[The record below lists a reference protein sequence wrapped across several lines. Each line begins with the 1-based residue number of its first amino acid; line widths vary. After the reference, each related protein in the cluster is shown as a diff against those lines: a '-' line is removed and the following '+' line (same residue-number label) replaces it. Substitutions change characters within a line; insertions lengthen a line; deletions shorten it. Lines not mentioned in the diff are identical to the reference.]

1 MDKIS
6 NLKLWIIFFF
16 YTCLVSAFVQFILL
30 PYVLPGLHAG
40 SGLLNCSFDSM
51 GFHKLAVDLA
61 SRIHAQGWSA
71 WQLKPEGHV
80 VAGIASIFY
89 VFLPD
94 ARILIPLNAAL
105 HASAALVLVN
115 LLNLFINNKFRSI
128 LCALPFLIFPSN
140 LQWTAQL
147 HKDIFSVLGVVVLLY
162 GMVLLARLDSYKS
175 EKQYFANFIPIIF
188 CLCGF
193 ALIYLVRSYILA
205 IIMPFMI
212 LFFSSLFAISLIW
225 MFRKK
230 ISWQKA
236 MPIVFSIILI
246 SFMLAQ
252 AHSADPVESA
262 ARTWIIAE
270 RRSEQNISAAIEDPT
285 AAIEDPTAAKVD
297 VEIMAKKY
305 DIDKYWKSSSW
316 LPLFIDRKVACIAI
330 IRRGFRRSTPE
341 AKSNIDNDVGFG
353 NAKDML
359 IYLPRAAQIVFLAPF
374 PTQWFSKG
382 TYPGSYLMRRVAS
395 YEMMIVYFALL
406 FLPCA
411 IWHWRKRAEIWIIF
425 AFCVYMMLVYGLT
438 ISNIGTLYRMRYPYI
453 TTLAALGIAGFMVF
467 LDSLKIKKR

>member
-1 MDKIS
+1 MGKL
-6 NLKLWIIFFF
+6 NNFKLWSIFFL
-16 YTCLVSAFVQFILL
+16 YTFCVSALVQIVLL
-30 PYVLPGLHAG
+30 PHVFPALHAG
-40 SGLLNCSFDSM
+40 NGLLNCSFDSM

-61 SRIHAQGWSA
+61 SRIHAHGWSA

-105 HASAALVLVN
+105 HASAALVFVN

-175 EKQYFANFIPIIF
+175 EKRYFTNFIPIIF

-205 IIMPFMI
+205 IIMPFMT

-236 MPIVFSIILI
+236 MLIVFSIILILI

-285 AAIEDPTAAKVD
+285 AAKVD
-297 VEIMAKKY
+297 VETMTKKY

-330 IRRGFRRSTPE
+330 IRRGFRGSTPE
-341 AKSNIDNDVGFG
+341 AKSNIDNDIGFG
-353 NAKDML
+353 SIKDIL
-359 IYLPRAAQIVFLAPF
+359 IYLPRAAQIAFLSPF
-374 PTQWFSKG
+374 PNQWLSKG
-382 TYPGSYLMRRVAS
+382 TYQASSLMRRVSAC
-395 YEMMIVYFALL
+395 EMIVVYFSLL
-406 FLPCA
+406 FLPYS
-411 IWHWRKRAEIWIIF
+411 IWHWRKRVEIWIIS
-425 AFCVYMMLVYGLT
+425 AFCAYLLLAHAMVVC
-438 ISNIGTLYRMRYPYI
+438 NIGTLYRMRYVYI
-453 TTLAALGIAGFMVF
+453 TTLAALGIAGFMAF
-467 LDSLKIKKR
+467 LDGLKFKKR